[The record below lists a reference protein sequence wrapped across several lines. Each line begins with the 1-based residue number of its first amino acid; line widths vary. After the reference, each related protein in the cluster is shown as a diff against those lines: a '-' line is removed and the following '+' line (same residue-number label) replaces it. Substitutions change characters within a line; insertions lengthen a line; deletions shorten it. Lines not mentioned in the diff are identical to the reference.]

1 METKTSSG
9 PAEGPA
15 TGMPGNERRYP
26 FLGRA
31 FLWVDR
37 PGNPLK
43 IVWGLAAAC
52 IVLVVLDVFLVEHK
66 SGGMES
72 VPGFYAVAGFVMFS
86 TIIIAARLL
95 RTVIGRGEDYY
106 SGRAVDDEDYPDDQL
121 GVMDRDG

>member
-1 METKTSSG
+1 METNSRNG
-9 PAEGPA
+9 PAEGSA
-15 TGMPGNERRYP
+15 PGVPRNERQYP
-26 FLGRA
+26 VLGQA

-52 IVLVVLDVFLVEHK
+52 IALVVLDVLLVEHK

-95 RTVIGRGEDYY
+95 RTIIGRREDYY
-106 SGRAVDDEDYPDDQL
+106 SGRAVDDEDYPDGQL

>member
-1 METKTSSG
+1 METKTTGG
-9 PAEGPA
+9 PAEGSA
-15 TGMPGNERRYP
+15 NGAPGRERRYP

-52 IVLVVLDVFLVEHK
+52 AGLVVLDVLLVEHK

-72 VPGFYAVAGFVMFS
+72 IPGFYAVAGFVMFS
-86 TIIIAARLL
+86 TIIIAARIL
-95 RTVIGRGEDYY
+95 RTIIGRGENYY
-106 SGRAVDDEDYPDDQL
+106 SGRAVDDEDYPPDQL
-121 GVMDRDG
+121 GIRDRDV

>member
-1 METKTSSG
+1 METETRNG
-9 PAEGPA
+9 PAGGSAPGA
-15 TGMPGNERRYP
+15 PGNERQYP

-52 IVLVVLDVFLVEHK
+52 FVLVVLDVLLVEHK

-72 VPGFYAVAGFVMFS
+72 IPGFYAVAGFVMFS
-86 TIIIAARLL
+86 TIIIAARIL
-95 RTVIGRGEDYY
+95 RTIIGRGENYY
-106 SGRAVDDEDYPDDQL
+106 SGRAVDDEDYPPDQL
-121 GVMDRDG
+121 GIVDRDG